1 MQLLNKMKERNYE
14 ALVAGMH
21 KKETFEGAEEV
32 IRKDYKLKLPDRRY
46 IHMWNSPEIS
56 QFRGVQEL
64 MDKQEAT
71 RGVVEQE
78 RADIRRV
85 AREEDVPMPDMSY
98 VHEAMHAQR
107 QQASAMSEHM
117 ADMVKVHVA
126 QMAGMQTE
134 TPAEMVCLA
143 NAQAEASKKAKI
155 AEEALSGLRDT
166 QMEDRDRLS
175 KLPESPG
182 AAHSHIDHSV
192 VNNTHKMYTK
202 IRTSTIKSCT
212 W

>member
-1 MQLLNKMKERNYE
+1 MKERNYE

-21 KKETFEGAEEV
+21 KKETFEGGEEV
-32 IRKDYKLKLPDRRY
+32 IRKDFKLKLPDRRY
-46 IHMWNSPEIS
+46 IHMYNSPEIS

-78 RADIRRV
+78 KADIQRV
-85 AREEDVPMPDMSY
+85 AREQDVPMPDMSY
-98 VHEAMHAQR
+98 VHEAMQAQR
-107 QQASAMSEHM
+107 QQASAFSEHM
-117 ADMVKVHVA
+117 ADMVKVHGA

-134 TPAEMVCLA
+134 TRAEMERLA

-166 QMEDRDRLS
+166 QMEDRDLLS
-175 KLPESPG
+175 KLAESQG
-182 AAHSHIDHSV
+182 VTHNHIDQSV
-192 VNNTHKMYTK
+192 VNNTQNVHQDTNVHNQVMHLVNTH
-202 IRTSTIKSCT
+202 
-212 W
+212 